1 MNISDFHFIRPYY
14 LLALIPL
21 VVFIVFALKNKLKQ
35 GDWNEVC
42 DVELLPYILQQTPS
56 KQSHWMLV
64 TLSLVGLLAVIALA
78 GPTWQ
83 RLDSPVF
90 RNDAALIIAL
100 NLSQTMDAQDIKPS
114 RVARA
119 RYKIADILRQRKDG
133 LTALLVYSGDAFT
146 VTPLTADV
154 ATIENQLNALETSI
168 MPSSGNNTAAAIK
181 LAVQLLQQ
189 GAQQQGDIFLI
200 TDGVGEQDP
209 DDLIKLVG
217 HYNLSVLGVGT
228 EQGAPVTLARGGFL
242 KDSAGNIVLSSLPAG
257 QLKSLANKGQG
268 VYQQATLNDDD
279 INALMAG
286 LNKASTADSK
296 QQSSGVIEQ
305 WQEQGIWLLWLLLP
319 LAALSFRKGFLSLAL
334 LLVLP
339 LPQTSY
345 AVSWQD
351 LWLNKNQQAQQAF
364 QHEEFEQAAELFESP
379 KWKAA
384 AQYKAGQ
391 YQQAADSLKGI
402 DTVEAH
408 YNRGNAL
415 AKAGQLEA
423 ALDAYQQALTR
434 HPNNEDA
441 AINLKK
447 VEEALKQ
454 QKDKQQDKNQQKG
467 EQKSDKPSDD
477 SQQDKQQ
484 QNEQSQNEQSQ
495 NEQSQNEQSQNEQSQ
510 NEQSQNEQSQNE
522 QSQNEQSQNE
532 QSQNEQ
538 SQNEQEEQADTS
550 EEGAAQAEPE
560 PSEGVSDEQKEQAVQ
575 SATSEEQKQ
584 ANEQWLKRIKDDPAG
599 LLKRKFKYQYGQRR
613 QQQ

>member
-35 GDWNEVC
+35 GDWSEVC
-42 DVELLPYILQQTPS
+42 DAELLPHILQQTPS
-56 KQSHWMLV
+56 KQNRWMLL
-64 TLSLVGLLAVIALA
+64 TLSLAGFLGVIAIA

-100 NLSQTMDAQDIKPS
+100 NLSKTMDAQDIKPS
-114 RVARA
+114 RIARA
-119 RYKIADILRQRKDG
+119 RYKIADILRARKDG

-146 VTPLTADV
+146 VTPLTSDV
-154 ATIENQLNALETSI
+154 ATIESQLGALETSI

-200 TDGVGEQDP
+200 TDGIGEQDP

-217 HYNLSVLGVGT
+217 QYKLSVLGVGS
-228 EQGAPVTLARGGFL
+228 EQGAPVTLSRGGFL
-242 KDSAGNIVLSSLPAG
+242 KDSSGNIVLSSLPTA
-257 QLKSLANKGQG
+257 QLKTLANEGQG
-268 VYQQATLNDDD
+268 VYQQVTLSDDD
-279 INALMAG
+279 TNALMAG

-305 WQEQGIWLLWLLLP
+305 WQDQGVWLLWLLLP

-364 QHEEFEQAAELFESP
+364 QDQQFEQAAELFESP

-391 YQQAADSLKGI
+391 YQQAADSLNGI
-402 DTVEAH
+402 DTTDAY
-408 YNRGNAL
+408 YNKGNAL
-415 AKAGQLEA
+415 AKTGQLEA
-423 ALDAYQQALTR
+423 ALDAYQQALTGN
-434 HPNNEDA
+434 PNNEDA
-441 AINLKK
+441 AFNLKK

-454 QKDKQQDKNQQKG
+454 QKDQQQQDNNQQKG
-467 EQKSDKPSDD
+467 DEKSDKPSDD
-477 SQQDKQQ
+477 SQQEQQ
-484 QNEQSQNEQSQ
+484 QSEQSENEQSKNEQSK
-495 NEQSQNEQSQNEQSQ
+495 NEQSKNEQSKNEQSK
-510 NEQSQNEQSQNE
+510 
-522 QSQNEQSQNE
+522 
-532 QSQNEQ
+532 
-538 SQNEQEEQADTS
+538 NEQEQQADTS
-550 EEGAAQAEPE
+550 EDDAEQAESKPN
-560 PSEGVSDEQKEQAVQ
+560 EGVSEEQKEQAMQ
-575 SATSEEQKQ
+575 SASSEEQKQ